1 MKGKIF
7 KGILLTKR
15 KIGVDIIFKQKLAQ
29 RTQRIC
35 EVDEGIFEDAEIF

>member
-1 MKGKIF
+1 LKGKIL

-15 KIGVDIIFKQKLAQ
+15 KIGVDIIFEQRLTQ

-35 EVDEGIFEDAEIF
+35 EVVDGIFKDAEIF